1 MIHKLYMK
9 FTTTQQPLKK
19 ENEAYLNGKIGGD
32 GHILNTD
39 KGSSQWWRRRRTT
52 NKKTKA

>member
-9 FTTTQQPLKK
+9 FTTTQPLKK